1 MYVKGKS
8 AKMQD
13 KKELIGKLLY
23 IANGS
28 INKDSELI
36 GVVATSKQFADKVI
50 GELVSQEYTKSA
62 KIVVEEARK
71 YLSKKPLDNLMDLD
85 NKLQEFEILLAD
97 LFERLCLRDY
107 EEQISKLQELRV
119 FSKGLEAQSI
129 RSFLEQV
136 LVSIGNYVTEA
147 ELSNSNEA
155 LEKLQVS
162 LELSFKEMLNN

>member
-13 KKELIGKLLY
+13 KKELIGKPLY

-71 YLSKKPLDNLMDLD
+71 YLSKK
-85 NKLQEFEILLAD
+85 
-97 LFERLCLRDY
+97 
-107 EEQISKLQELRV
+107 
-119 FSKGLEAQSI
+119 
-129 RSFLEQV
+129 
-136 LVSIGNYVTEA
+136 
-147 ELSNSNEA
+147 
-155 LEKLQVS
+155 
-162 LELSFKEMLNN
+162 